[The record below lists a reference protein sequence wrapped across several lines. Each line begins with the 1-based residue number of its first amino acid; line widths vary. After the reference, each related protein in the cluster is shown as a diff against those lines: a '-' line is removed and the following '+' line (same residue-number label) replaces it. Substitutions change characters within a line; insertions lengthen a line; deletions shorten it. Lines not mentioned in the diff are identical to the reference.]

1 MDGQTFTDS
10 VRDEEYTAIER
21 LGSDKALVAATDA
34 TLEAATVLRVV
45 AATEQALHETATEW
59 AEAAED
65 TAARDLFERVAAAA
79 ADRYEA
85 VVAGLDDEAVSAAET
100 FPVADVA
107 VADDVERAAAL
118 VGQAV
123 VAQRTLLQAV
133 NFFVNEAD
141 ERRASLLRDQRGAAS
156 DRADDGA
163 ATLESLC
170 ADDGDWER
178 ALETA
183 CDVVDAAYSTYV
195 SRLDAMGVD
204 PKPIC

>member
-1 MDGQTFTDS
+1 MDAETFLDS
-10 VRDEEYTAIER
+10 VSDEEYTAIER
-21 LGSDKALVAATDA
+21 LGSDKALIAATDA
-34 TLEAATVLRVV
+34 TLETAVVLRVV
-45 AATEQALHETATEW
+45 AATEQALHETTTEW
-59 AEAAED
+59 AEMAEN

-79 ADRYEA
+79 ANRAEA
-85 VVAGLDDEAVSAAET
+85 VVAELDDETVPPAET
-100 FPVADVA
+100 FPAADVA
-107 VADDVERAAAL
+107 VADDVERVAAL

-123 VAQRTLLQAV
+123 VTQRTLLQAV

-141 ERRASLLRDQRGAAS
+141 ERRASLLRDQRSAAS

-178 ALETA
+178 AVDTA
-183 CDVVDAAYSTYV
+183 CDVVDAAYGTYV
-195 SRLDAMGVD
+195 SRLEEMGVD

>member
-1 MDGQTFTDS
+1 MDAETFLDS
-10 VRDEEYTAIER
+10 VGDEEYTAIER
-21 LGSDKALVAATDA
+21 LGSDKALIAATDA
-34 TLEAATVLRVV
+34 TLEAAVVLRVV
-45 AATEQALHETATEW
+45 AATEQALHDTTTEW
-59 AEAAED
+59 AETAEN
-65 TAARDLFERVAAAA
+65 TAARDLFERVATAA
-79 ADRYEA
+79 ADRHETL
-85 VVAGLDDEAVSAAET
+85 VIELDDESVPSAET

-107 VADDVERAAAL
+107 VADDVERVAAL

-141 ERRASLLRDQRGAAS
+141 ERRAGLLRDQRSAAG

-170 ADDGDWER
+170 TDDGDWER
-178 ALETA
+178 ALDTA
-183 CDVVDAAYSTYV
+183 CDVVDAAYGTYV